1 MMLDR
6 RRLIAGAGFAAGA
19 LGLPRFAWAAAP
31 TDRRLVV
38 VILRGAMDG
47 LSAVPAHGDPSFESA
62 RNGLAIPPPGQAGG
76 ALDLDGFFG
85 LNPALK
91 GLAGRYAAK
100 QLIVVH
106 AAASPY
112 RDRSHFDAQNLLE
125 TGSDKPYGLADGWL
139 NRALGGLPPEGA
151 MGGGMGGKTGRRD
164 RGVALAASM
173 PLMMRGPWPVTSWSP
188 SLLPSPDAGLIARA
202 QALYAQADP
211 KLAAALSAASDAQGQ
226 AQGMGGSEDG
236 FPALMAAAARFLKAP
251 DGPAAAVVESGGWDT
266 HAGQKGDLGA
276 LQRNLR
282 GLDAGLEALAAG
294 LGEDGWSRTAVL
306 VVTEFGRTV
315 AMNGTAGTDHGTG
328 GAAFLA
334 GGAVK
339 GGRVLADWPG
349 LKPGDLYAGRDLK
362 PTTDLR
368 SLFKAALRD
377 HMGVEEAYLERD
389 VFPDSSGARPM
400 DGLFRQ
406 T

>member
-1 MMLDR
+1 MPGHPLDR
-6 RRLIAGAGFAAGA
+6 RRLIAGAGLAAGA
-19 LGLPRFAWAAAP
+19 LALPSLAWSAAP

-47 LSAVPAHGDPSFESA
+47 LSAAPAYGDPAFETA
-62 RNGLAIPPPGQAGG
+62 RNGLAIPRPGQDGG
-76 ALDLDGFFG
+76 ALELDGFFG

-91 GLAGRYAAK
+91 GLAGRYAAGE
-100 QLIVVH
+100 LVLVH
-106 AAASPY
+106 AVASPY

-125 TGSDKPYGLADGWL
+125 NGSDKPYGLADGWL
-139 NRALGGLPPEGA
+139 NRALGGLPPA
-151 MGGGMGGKTGRRD
+151 SRAGRRD
-164 RGVALAASM
+164 LGVAVAAAM
-173 PLMMRGPWPVTSWSP
+173 PLMMRGPSPVSSWSP

-202 QALYAQADP
+202 QALFGATDP
-211 KLAAALSAASDAQGQ
+211 KLAAALSAASDAQRE
-226 AQGMGGSEDG
+226 AQGMERGQDN
-236 FPALMAAAARFLKAP
+236 FPALMTAAARFLRAP
-251 DGPAAAVVESGGWDT
+251 DGPCAAVAESTGWDT
-266 HAGQKGDLGA
+266 HAGQKGDFGA

-282 GLDAGLEALAAG
+282 GLDAGIDALAAG
-294 LGEDGWSRTAVL
+294 LGDDAWSRTAVL

-328 GAAFLA
+328 GAAFLV

-349 LKPGDLYAGRDLK
+349 LRAGDLYAGRDLK
-362 PTTDLR
+362 PTADLR

-377 HMGVEEAYLERD
+377 HMGVEEARLERE
-389 VFPDSSGARPM
+389 VFPDSSSAKPM

>member
-1 MMLDR
+1 MMVDR

-47 LSAVPAHGDPSFESA
+47 LSAAPAYGDPSFEAA
-62 RNGLAIPPPGQAGG
+62 RNGLAIPRPGQTGG

-91 GLAGRYAAK
+91 GLSGRFAAK
-100 QLIVVH
+100 ELLVVH
-106 AAASPY
+106 AVASPY

-125 TGSDKPYGLADGWL
+125 NGSIKPYGLADGWL
-139 NRALGGLPPEGA
+139 NRALDGLPPGSKA
-151 MGGGMGGKTGRRD
+151 GRKD
-164 RGVALAASM
+164 LGVAVAASM
-173 PLMMRGPWPVTSWSP
+173 PLMLRGPSPVTSWSP

-202 QALYAQADP
+202 QALYAQGDA
-211 KLAAALSAASDAQGQ
+211 KLAAALSAASDAQRE
-226 AQGMGGSEDG
+226 AEGMGKSEDN
-236 FPALMAAAARFLKAP
+236 FPALMTAAARFLKAP
-251 DGPAAAVVESGGWDT
+251 DGPAAAVVESTGWDT
-266 HAGQKGDLGA
+266 HAGQKGELGA

-282 GLDAGLEALAAG
+282 GLDAGIDALAVAMG
-294 LGEDGWSRTAVL
+294 PDGWSRTAVL

-328 GAAFLA
+328 GAAFLV

-362 PTTDLR
+362 PTADLR

-377 HMGVEEAYLERD
+377 HMGVDETRLDRD
-389 VFPDSSGARPM
+389 VFPDSASAKAT
-400 DGLFRQ
+400 DGLFRL